1 MHRRSSLFVC
11 AMSLCAVVSLS
22 GCRSSAP
29 DIGWRGRRVAVLG
42 DSITD
47 PNQKHGIYWQYLAKW
62 LDWDV
67 HSFGVGGA
75 TWRDMPRQIE
85 RMERE
90 MGDDVDAILVFMGTN
105 DYQRN
110 RPLGRWYDETPGEV
124 VWRGKTAALPRRS
137 FSRDA
142 GTVRGTVNIA
152 MERLR
157 IRYPRAQIVVLTPIH
172 RAYFQCSDT
181 NIQPAE
187 DWPNVG
193 GKFIDEYID
202 CIKETGNVGS
212 VPVIDLNADAGL
224 MPLCDSNVPY
234 FRNAE
239 MARLHPNGAG
249 HERLAKV
256 ILARLRSIPGAF

>member
-1 MHRRSSLFVC
+1 MARIARLCVP
-11 AMSLCAVVSLS
+11 AMALCVAIDLLT
-22 GCRSSAP
+22 GCRTAP
-29 DIGWRGRRVAVLG
+29 DIGWEGRRVAVLG

-47 PNQKHGIYWQYLAKW
+47 PRQKHEIYWQYLAKW

-67 HSFGVGGA
+67 RSYGVGGA
-75 TWRDMPRQIE
+75 MWSHLPGQID

-90 MGDDVDAILVFMGTN
+90 MGDDVDAVLIFMGTN

-124 VWRGKTAALPRRS
+124 VWRGKKVSLPRRS
-137 FSRDA
+137 FNRDA
-142 GTVRGTVNIA
+142 NTVRGSANIA

-157 IRYPRAQIVVLTPIH
+157 TRYPRAQIVVLTPIH
-172 RAYFQCSDT
+172 RAFFQCSDT

-193 GKFIDEYID
+193 GKYIDEYID
-202 CIKETGNVGS
+202 CIKEIGNVWS

-224 MPLCDSNVPY
+224 MPLNDSNVPY

-239 MARLHPNGAG
+239 KDRLHPNGLG

-256 ILARLRSIPGAF
+256 IMARLRALPGAF